1 MQSYCFMTIWG
12 NFCFL
17 KCQKRSEKQNRLD
30 MMRYMS
36 AFFCNFAF
44 DIVVYI
50 RKNMEKAKRILFLTQ
65 EIEPYV
71 TGTAQSSISRNL
83 IPAVQETGRE
93 VRTFTPKWGN
103 INERRNQLHEV
114 IRLSGMNLIIDDTD
128 HQLII
133 KVASINAARI
143 QVYFIDNDDFMK
155 NRLLLS
161 DDKGKLYKD
170 NVERAMFF
178 ARGSL
183 ETVKKL
189 RWIPDIVHCQ
199 GFMTSLAPFLI
210 KLAYY
215 DEPSFRE
222 SKMVYT
228 PTTDLPADVPLPKNF
243 NGILSYRE
251 ASKDALV
258 TLGELT
264 TLEDLNRVGMFMSD
278 GVILNEP
285 NETYER
291 MAREMGKP
299 VAVLDKKDI
308 AAEPTRMY
316 DMLWDEVVK
325 RRPKKD
331 DDDDGF
337 LF

>member
-1 MQSYCFMTIWG
+1 MGFEQLKFGIFLYLCTRLYVYC
-12 NFCFL
+12 
-17 KCQKRSEKQNRLD
+17 K
-30 MMRYMS
+30 
-36 AFFCNFAF
+36 
-44 DIVVYI
+44 
-50 RKNMEKAKRILFLTQ
+50 MEKAKKILFLTQ

-71 TGTAQSSISRNL
+71 NETPLSTISRNL

-93 VRTFTPKWGN
+93 VRTFTPKWGQ

-133 KVASINAARI
+133 KVASINSARI

-155 NRLLLS
+155 NRLMLN

-170 NVERAMFF
+170 NVERVMFF

-189 RWIPDIVHCQ
+189 RWTPSVVHCQ
-199 GFMTSLAPFLI
+199 GVMSSLAPFLL

-215 DEPSFRE
+215 DEPSYRE
-222 SKMVYT
+222 SKIVYT
-228 PTTDLPADVPLPKNF
+228 PTTDLPDAPLPKNF
-243 NGILSYRE
+243 DGILAYRE
-251 ASKDALV
+251 ASRDALV
-258 TLGELT
+258 TLGELS
-264 TLEDLNRVGMFMSD
+264 TLDDLNRIGMFMSD

-285 NETYER
+285 NERYER
-291 MAREMGKP
+291 MAKEMGKP
-299 VAVLDKKDI
+299 VAVLDMDNI
-308 AAEPTRMY
+308 TLAATEMY
-316 DMLWDEVVK
+316 DRLWDEVV
-325 RRPKKD
+325 RNRPKD
-331 DDDDGF
+331 DDDDEGY

>member
-1 MQSYCFMTIWG
+1 
-12 NFCFL
+12 
-17 KCQKRSEKQNRLD
+17 
-30 MMRYMS
+30 
-36 AFFCNFAF
+36 
-44 DIVVYI
+44 
-50 RKNMEKAKRILFLTQ
+50 MEKAKKILFLTQ

-71 TGTAQSSISRNL
+71 SATAQSSISRAL

-93 VRTFTPKWGN
+93 VRTFTPKWGH

-133 KVASINAARI
+133 KVASINAARM

-155 NRLLLS
+155 NCQMLF

-189 RWIPDIVHCQ
+189 RWVPEIVHCQ
-199 GFMTSLAPFLI
+199 GVMSSLAPYLL

-222 SKMVYT
+222 SKIIYT
-228 PTTDLPADVPLPKNF
+228 PTMDLPEASLPKNLD
-243 NGILSYRE
+243 GILSYRE
-251 ASKDALV
+251 ANKSALC

-264 TLEDLNRVGMFMSD
+264 RLEDLNRIGMFMSD
-278 GVILNEP
+278 GVVLNEH

-299 VAVLDKKDI
+299 TVIIDPEDMVSAPVGL
-308 AAEPTRMY
+308 Y
-316 DMLWDEVVK
+316 DRLWDEVV
-325 RRPKKD
+325 RNRPKD
-331 DDDDGF
+331 ENDDDGF

>member
-1 MQSYCFMTIWG
+1 MQRCGVFRCF
-12 NFCFL
+12 FVPL
-17 KCQKRSEKQNRLD
+17 HA
-30 MMRYMS
+30 RYY
-36 AFFCNFAF
+36 
-44 DIVVYI
+44 VY
-50 RKNMEKAKRILFLTQ
+50 NYMEKAKKILFLTQ

-71 TGTAQSSISRNL
+71 NATTQSSISRAL

-93 VRTFTPKWGN
+93 VRTFTPKWGH

-133 KVASINAARI
+133 KVASINAARM
-143 QVYFIDNDDFMK
+143 QVYFIDNDDFMR
-155 NRLLLS
+155 NRQMLF

-189 RWIPDIVHCQ
+189 RWVPEIVHCQ
-199 GFMTSLAPFLI
+199 GFMSSLAPYLL

-215 DEPSFRE
+215 EEPSFRE
-222 SKMVYT
+222 SKIIYT
-228 PTTDLPADVPLPKNF
+228 PTTDLPEAPLPKNF
-243 NGILSYRE
+243 NGILAYRE
-251 ASKDALV
+251 ANRTALS
-258 TLGELT
+258 TLGELSQ
-264 TLEDLNRVGMFMSD
+264 LEDLNRIGMFMSD

-285 NETYER
+285 NERYER

-299 VAVLDKKDI
+299 IVVLSPEDMVS
-308 AAEPTRMY
+308 TSVGLY
-316 DMLWDEVVK
+316 DQLWDEVV
-325 RRPKKD
+325 RNRPKED

>member
-1 MQSYCFMTIWG
+1 
-12 NFCFL
+12 
-17 KCQKRSEKQNRLD
+17 
-30 MMRYMS
+30 
-36 AFFCNFAF
+36 
-44 DIVVYI
+44 
-50 RKNMEKAKRILFLTQ
+50 MEKAKKILFLTQ
-65 EIEPYV
+65 EIDPYV
-71 TGTAQSSISRNL
+71 GTTPLGTISRNL

-93 VRTFTPKWGN
+93 VRTFTPKWGH

-133 KVASINAARI
+133 KVASIAAARI

-155 NRLLLS
+155 NRQMLF
-161 DDKGKLYKD
+161 DAQGRLYKD

-189 RWIPDIVHCQ
+189 RWTPEIVHCQ
-199 GFMTSLAPFLI
+199 GFMSSLAPYLL

-222 SKMVYT
+222 SKIVYT
-228 PTTDLPADVPLPKNF
+228 PTTDIPESSLPKNLD
-243 NGILSYRE
+243 GILAYRE
-251 ASKDALV
+251 ANKSALS
-258 TLGELT
+258 TLGDLT
-264 TLEDLNRVGMFMSD
+264 SLEDMNRIAMFMSD
-278 GVILNEP
+278 GVVLTEP
-285 NETYER
+285 NERYER

-299 VAVLDKKDI
+299 VVTLDPENI
-308 AAEPTRMY
+308 VAAPVDLY
-316 DMLWDEVVK
+316 DRLWDEVV
-325 RRPKKD
+325 RNRPKED
-331 DDDDGF
+331 DDDEGF

>member
-1 MQSYCFMTIWG
+1 
-12 NFCFL
+12 
-17 KCQKRSEKQNRLD
+17 
-30 MMRYMS
+30 
-36 AFFCNFAF
+36 
-44 DIVVYI
+44 
-50 RKNMEKAKRILFLTQ
+50 MEKAKKILFLTQ

-71 TGTAQSSISRNL
+71 CETPLSSISRSL
-83 IPAVQETGRE
+83 IPAVQESGRE
-93 VRTFTPKWGN
+93 VRTFTPKWGQ

-155 NRLLLS
+155 NRLMLA

-170 NVERAMFF
+170 NVERIMFF

-189 RWIPDIVHCQ
+189 RWVPEIVHCQ
-199 GFMTSLAPFLI
+199 GIMSSLAPYLL

-222 SKMVYT
+222 SKIIFT
-228 PTTDLPADVPLPKNF
+228 PSTDIPESPLPKNF
-243 NGILSYRE
+243 DGILSFRE
-251 ASKDALV
+251 ANKTALS
-258 TLGELT
+258 TLGSLT
-264 TLEDLNRVGMFMSD
+264 NLEDLNRIGMFMSD
-278 GVILNEP
+278 GVVLNEP
-285 NETYER
+285 NEYYQR

-299 VAVLDKKDI
+299 VAILDPENLV
-308 AAEPTRMY
+308 AAPLELY
-316 DMLWDEVVK
+316 DTLWDEVV
-325 RRPKKD
+325 RNRPKEED
-331 DDDDGF
+331 DDEGF

>member
-1 MQSYCFMTIWG
+1 
-12 NFCFL
+12 
-17 KCQKRSEKQNRLD
+17 
-30 MMRYMS
+30 
-36 AFFCNFAF
+36 
-44 DIVVYI
+44 
-50 RKNMEKAKRILFLTQ
+50 MEKAKKILFLTQ

-71 TGTAQSSISRNL
+71 SSTIQSSISRAL

-93 VRTFTPKWGN
+93 VRTFTPKWGH

-133 KVASINAARI
+133 KVASINAARM
-143 QVYFIDNDDFMK
+143 QVYFIDNDDFMR
-155 NRLLLS
+155 NRQMLF

-189 RWIPDIVHCQ
+189 RWVPEIVHCQ
-199 GFMTSLAPFLI
+199 GFMSSLAPYLL

-215 DEPSFRE
+215 EEPSFRE
-222 SKMVYT
+222 SKIIYT
-228 PTTDLPADVPLPKNF
+228 PTTDLPEAPLPKNF
-243 NGILSYRE
+243 NGILAYRE
-251 ASKDALV
+251 ANRTALS
-258 TLGELT
+258 TLGELSQ
-264 TLEDLNRVGMFMSD
+264 LDDLNRIGMFMSD

-285 NETYER
+285 NERYER

-299 VAVLDKKDI
+299 IVVLSPEDMVS
-308 AAEPTRMY
+308 TSVGLY
-316 DMLWDEVVK
+316 DQLWDEVI
-325 RRPKKD
+325 RNRPKED

>member
-1 MQSYCFMTIWG
+1 
-12 NFCFL
+12 
-17 KCQKRSEKQNRLD
+17 
-30 MMRYMS
+30 
-36 AFFCNFAF
+36 
-44 DIVVYI
+44 
-50 RKNMEKAKRILFLTQ
+50 MEKAKKILFLTQ

-71 TGTAQSSISRNL
+71 GTTPLGTISRNL

-93 VRTFTPKWGN
+93 VRTFTPKWGH

-133 KVASINAARI
+133 KVASIAAARI

-155 NRLLLS
+155 NRQMLF
-161 DDKGKLYKD
+161 DAQGRLYKD

-189 RWIPDIVHCQ
+189 RWTPEIVHCQ
-199 GFMTSLAPFLI
+199 GFMSSLAPYLL

-222 SKMVYT
+222 SKIVYT
-228 PTTDLPADVPLPKNF
+228 PTADLPEAPLPKNLD
-243 NGILSYRE
+243 GILAYRE
-251 ASKDALV
+251 ASKSALS
-258 TLGELT
+258 TLGDLT
-264 TLEDLNRVGMFMSD
+264 SLEDMNRIAMFMSD
-278 GVILNEP
+278 GVVLTEP
-285 NETYER
+285 NERYER

-299 VAVLDKKDI
+299 VVTLDPENI
-308 AAEPTRMY
+308 VAASVDLY
-316 DMLWDEVVK
+316 DRLWDEVV
-325 RRPKKD
+325 RNRPKED
-331 DDDDGF
+331 DDDEGF

>member
-1 MQSYCFMTIWG
+1 
-12 NFCFL
+12 
-17 KCQKRSEKQNRLD
+17 
-30 MMRYMS
+30 
-36 AFFCNFAF
+36 
-44 DIVVYI
+44 
-50 RKNMEKAKRILFLTQ
+50 MEKAKKILFLTQ

-71 TGTAQSSISRNL
+71 SETPLGSISRSF
-83 IPAVQETGRE
+83 IPAVQESGRE
-93 VRTFTPKWGN
+93 VRTFTPKWGQ

-155 NRLLLS
+155 NRLMLA

-170 NVERAMFF
+170 NVERIMFF

-189 RWIPDIVHCQ
+189 RWVPEIVHCQ
-199 GFMTSLAPFLI
+199 GIMSSLAPYLL

-222 SKMVYT
+222 SKIVFT
-228 PTTDLPADVPLPKNF
+228 PSTEVPESPLPKNLD
-243 NGILSYRE
+243 GILSFRE
-251 ASKDALV
+251 ASRTSLS
-258 TLGELT
+258 TLGNLT
-264 TLEDLNRVGMFMSD
+264 KLEDLNRIGMFMSD

-285 NETYER
+285 NEYYQR
-291 MAREMGKP
+291 MAKEMGKP
-299 VAVLDKKDI
+299 VVILDPENLVSAPLDL
-308 AAEPTRMY
+308 Y
-316 DMLWDEVVK
+316 DTLWDEVV
-325 RRPKKD
+325 RNRPKEED
-331 DDDDGF
+331 DDEGF

>member
-1 MQSYCFMTIWG
+1 
-12 NFCFL
+12 
-17 KCQKRSEKQNRLD
+17 
-30 MMRYMS
+30 
-36 AFFCNFAF
+36 
-44 DIVVYI
+44 
-50 RKNMEKAKRILFLTQ
+50 MEKAKKILFLTQ

-71 TGTAQSSISRNL
+71 SATTQSSISRAL

-93 VRTFTPKWGN
+93 VRTFTPKWGH

-133 KVASINAARI
+133 KVASINAARM
-143 QVYFIDNDDFMK
+143 QVYFIDNDDFMR
-155 NRLLLS
+155 NRQMLF

-189 RWIPDIVHCQ
+189 RWVPEIVHCQ
-199 GFMTSLAPFLI
+199 GFMSSLAPYLL

-215 DEPSFRE
+215 EEPSFRE
-222 SKMVYT
+222 SKIIYT
-228 PTTDLPADVPLPKNF
+228 PTTDLPEAPLPKNF
-243 NGILSYRE
+243 NGILAYRE
-251 ASKDALV
+251 ANRTALS
-258 TLGELT
+258 TLGELSQ
-264 TLEDLNRVGMFMSD
+264 LEDLNRIGMFMSD
-278 GVILNEP
+278 GVVLTEP
-285 NETYER
+285 NEHYER

-299 VAVLDKKDI
+299 VAVLNSENL
-308 AAEPTRMY
+308 AENPTALY
-316 DMLWDEVVK
+316 DRLWDEVV
-325 RRPKKD
+325 RNRPKEDND
-331 DDDDGF
+331 DEGF

>member
-1 MQSYCFMTIWG
+1 
-12 NFCFL
+12 
-17 KCQKRSEKQNRLD
+17 
-30 MMRYMS
+30 
-36 AFFCNFAF
+36 
-44 DIVVYI
+44 
-50 RKNMEKAKRILFLTQ
+50 MEKAKKILFLTQ
-65 EIEPYV
+65 EIDPYV
-71 TGTAQSSISRNL
+71 GTTPLGTISRNL

-93 VRTFTPKWGN
+93 VRTFTPKWGH

-133 KVASINAARI
+133 KVASIAAARI

-155 NRLLLS
+155 NRQMLF
-161 DDKGKLYKD
+161 DAQGRLYKD

-189 RWIPDIVHCQ
+189 RWTPEIVHCQ
-199 GFMTSLAPFLI
+199 GFMSSLAPYLL

-222 SKMVYT
+222 SKIVYT
-228 PTTDLPADVPLPKNF
+228 PTADLPEAPLPKNLD
-243 NGILSYRE
+243 GILAYRE
-251 ASKDALV
+251 ANKSALS
-258 TLGELT
+258 TLGDLT
-264 TLEDLNRVGMFMSD
+264 SLEDMNRIAMFMSD
-278 GVILNEP
+278 GVVLTEP
-285 NETYER
+285 NERYER

-299 VAVLDKKDI
+299 VVTLDPENI
-308 AAEPTRMY
+308 VAAPVDLY
-316 DMLWDEVVK
+316 DRLWDEVV
-325 RRPKKD
+325 RNRPKED
-331 DDDDGF
+331 DDDEGF

>member
-1 MQSYCFMTIWG
+1 LS
-12 NFCFL
+12 L
-17 KCQKRSEKQNRLD
+17 
-30 MMRYMS
+30 
-36 AFFCNFAF
+36 
-44 DIVVYI
+44 V
-50 RKNMEKAKRILFLTQ
+50 
-65 EIEPYV
+65 
-71 TGTAQSSISRNL
+71 SRNL

-93 VRTFTPKWGN
+93 VRTFTPKWGH

-133 KVASINAARI
+133 KVASIASARI

-155 NRLLLS
+155 NRQMLL
-161 DDKGKLYKD
+161 DANGRMYKD

-189 RWIPDIVHCQ
+189 RWVPEVIHCM
-199 GFMTSLAPFLI
+199 GFMSSLAPYLL

-222 SKMVYT
+222 SKIIFT
-228 PTTDLPADVPLPKNF
+228 PTTDIPESPLPKNF
-243 NGILSYRE
+243 DGILSYRE
-251 ASKDALV
+251 ANRSALS
-258 TLGELT
+258 TLGELKG
-264 TLEDLNRVGMFMSD
+264 LQDLNRIGMFMSD
-278 GVILNEP
+278 GVVLTEP
-285 NETYER
+285 NEHYER

-299 VAVLDKKDI
+299 VAVLNSENL
-308 AAEPTRMY
+308 AENPTALY
-316 DMLWDEVVK
+316 DRLWDEVV
-325 RRPKKD
+325 RNRPKEDND
-331 DDDDGF
+331 DEGF

>member
-1 MQSYCFMTIWG
+1 
-12 NFCFL
+12 
-17 KCQKRSEKQNRLD
+17 
-30 MMRYMS
+30 
-36 AFFCNFAF
+36 
-44 DIVVYI
+44 
-50 RKNMEKAKRILFLTQ
+50 MEKAKKILFLTQ

-71 TGTAQSSISRNL
+71 GTTPLGAISRNL

-93 VRTFTPKWGN
+93 VRTFTPKWGH

-133 KVASINAARI
+133 KVASIAAARI

-155 NRLLLS
+155 NRQMLF
-161 DDKGKLYKD
+161 DAQGRLYKD

-189 RWIPDIVHCQ
+189 RWTPEIVHCQ
-199 GFMTSLAPFLI
+199 GFMSSLAPYLL

-222 SKMVYT
+222 SKIVYT
-228 PTTDLPADVPLPKNF
+228 PTADLPEAPLPKNLD
-243 NGILSYRE
+243 GILAYRE
-251 ASKDALV
+251 ASKSALS
-258 TLGELT
+258 TLGDLT
-264 TLEDLNRVGMFMSD
+264 SLEDMNRIAMFMSD
-278 GVILNEP
+278 GVVLTEP
-285 NETYER
+285 NERYER

-299 VAVLDKKDI
+299 VVTLDPENI
-308 AAEPTRMY
+308 VAASVDLY
-316 DMLWDEVVK
+316 DRLWDEVV
-325 RRPKKD
+325 RNRPKED
-331 DDDDGF
+331 DDDEGF

>member
-1 MQSYCFMTIWG
+1 
-12 NFCFL
+12 
-17 KCQKRSEKQNRLD
+17 
-30 MMRYMS
+30 
-36 AFFCNFAF
+36 
-44 DIVVYI
+44 
-50 RKNMEKAKRILFLTQ
+50 MEKAKKILFLTQ

-71 TGTAQSSISRNL
+71 CETPLSSISRSL
-83 IPAVQETGRE
+83 IPAVQESGRE
-93 VRTFTPKWGN
+93 VRTFTPKWGQ

-155 NRLLLS
+155 NRLMLA

-170 NVERAMFF
+170 NVERVMFF

-189 RWIPDIVHCQ
+189 RWVPEIVHCQ
-199 GFMTSLAPFLI
+199 GIMSSLAPYLL

-222 SKMVYT
+222 SKIIFT
-228 PTTDLPADVPLPKNF
+228 PSTDIPESPLPKNF
-243 NGILSYRE
+243 DGILSFRE
-251 ASKDALV
+251 ANKTALS
-258 TLGELT
+258 TLGSLAK
-264 TLEDLNRVGMFMSD
+264 LEDLNRIGMFMSD
-278 GVILNEP
+278 GVVLNEP
-285 NETYER
+285 NEYYQR

-299 VAVLDKKDI
+299 VAILDPENLV
-308 AAEPTRMY
+308 AAPLELY
-316 DMLWDEVVK
+316 DTLWDEVV
-325 RRPKKD
+325 RNRPKEED
-331 DDDDGF
+331 DDEGF

>member
-1 MQSYCFMTIWG
+1 
-12 NFCFL
+12 
-17 KCQKRSEKQNRLD
+17 
-30 MMRYMS
+30 
-36 AFFCNFAF
+36 
-44 DIVVYI
+44 
-50 RKNMEKAKRILFLTQ
+50 MEKAKKILFLTQ

-71 TGTAQSSISRNL
+71 SSTIQSSISRAL

-93 VRTFTPKWGN
+93 VRTFTPKWGH

-133 KVASINAARI
+133 KVASINAARM
-143 QVYFIDNDDFMK
+143 QVYFIDNDDFMR
-155 NRLLLS
+155 NRQMLF

-189 RWIPDIVHCQ
+189 RWVPEIVHCQ
-199 GFMTSLAPFLI
+199 GFMSSLAPYLL

-215 DEPSFRE
+215 EEPSFRE
-222 SKMVYT
+222 SKIIYT
-228 PTTDLPADVPLPKNF
+228 PTTDLPEAPLPKNF
-243 NGILSYRE
+243 NGILAYRE
-251 ASKDALV
+251 ANRTALS
-258 TLGELT
+258 TLGELSQ
-264 TLEDLNRVGMFMSD
+264 LDDLNRIGMFMSD

-285 NETYER
+285 NERYER

-299 VAVLDKKDI
+299 IVVLSPEDMVS
-308 AAEPTRMY
+308 TSVGLY
-316 DMLWDEVVK
+316 DQLWDEVV
-325 RRPKKD
+325 RNRPKED
-331 DDDDGF
+331 DNDDGF

>member
-1 MQSYCFMTIWG
+1 
-12 NFCFL
+12 
-17 KCQKRSEKQNRLD
+17 
-30 MMRYMS
+30 
-36 AFFCNFAF
+36 
-44 DIVVYI
+44 
-50 RKNMEKAKRILFLTQ
+50 MEKAKKILYLTQ

-71 TGTAQSSISRNL
+71 SATSLGTISRNL

-93 VRTFTPKWGN
+93 VRTFTPKWGH

-133 KVASINAARI
+133 KVASIAAARI

-155 NRLLLS
+155 GRLMLE
-161 DDKGKLYKD
+161 DEKGRLYKD

-178 ARGSL
+178 VRGSL

-189 RWIPDIVHCQ
+189 RWTPEVIHCQ
-199 GFMTSLAPFLI
+199 GMMSSLAPYLL

-215 DEPSFRE
+215 DEPSYRE
-222 SKMVYT
+222 SRIVYT
-228 PTTDLPADVPLPKNF
+228 PTTDLPESPLPKNLS
-243 NGILSYRE
+243 GILSYRE
-251 ASKDALV
+251 ADKAALS

-264 TLEDLNRVGMFMSD
+264 QLEDMNRIGMFMSD

-285 NETYER
+285 NERYER

-299 VAVLDKKDI
+299 VVVLDPDNI
-308 AAEPTRMY
+308 ASAPTELY
-316 DMLWDEVVK
+316 DRLWDEVV
-325 RRPKKD
+325 RNRPKD
-331 DDDDGF
+331 DNDDDGF

>member
-1 MQSYCFMTIWG
+1 
-12 NFCFL
+12 
-17 KCQKRSEKQNRLD
+17 
-30 MMRYMS
+30 
-36 AFFCNFAF
+36 
-44 DIVVYI
+44 
-50 RKNMEKAKRILFLTQ
+50 MEKAKKVLYLTQ

-71 TGTAQSSISRNL
+71 SETELSSVSRNL

-93 VRTFTPKWGN
+93 VRTFTAKWGQ
-103 INERRNQLHEV
+103 INERKNQLHEV

-133 KVASINAARI
+133 KVASINSARI

-155 NRLLLS
+155 NRLMLV

-189 RWIPDIVHCQ
+189 RWTPEIVHCK
-199 GFMTSLAPFLI
+199 GFMSSLAPLLL

-215 DEPSFRE
+215 EEPSFRE
-222 SKMVYT
+222 SKIIYT
-228 PTTDLPADVPLPKNF
+228 PSTDIPEGSLPKNF
-243 NGILSYRE
+243 SGILSYRE
-251 ASKDALV
+251 ASISALS
-258 TLGELT
+258 TLGTLSS
-264 TLEDLNRVGMFMSD
+264 LEDLNRIAMFMSD
-278 GVILNEP
+278 GVVLNEP
-285 NETYER
+285 NEHYER
-291 MAREMGKP
+291 MAKEMGKP
-299 VAVLDKKDI
+299 LVILDPENI
-308 AAEPTRMY
+308 ASAPTELY
-316 DMLWDEVVK
+316 DRLWDEVVK
-325 RRPKKD
+325 NRPKEA

>member
-1 MQSYCFMTIWG
+1 
-12 NFCFL
+12 
-17 KCQKRSEKQNRLD
+17 
-30 MMRYMS
+30 
-36 AFFCNFAF
+36 
-44 DIVVYI
+44 
-50 RKNMEKAKRILFLTQ
+50 MEKAKKILFLTQ

-71 TGTAQSSISRNL
+71 SETPLGLISRSF
-83 IPAVQETGRE
+83 IPAVQESGRE
-93 VRTFTPKWGN
+93 VRTFTPKWGQ

-155 NRLLLS
+155 NRLMLA

-170 NVERAMFF
+170 NVERIMFF

-189 RWIPDIVHCQ
+189 RWVPEIVHCQ
-199 GFMTSLAPFLI
+199 GIMSSLAPYLL

-222 SKMVYT
+222 SKIVFT
-228 PTTDLPADVPLPKNF
+228 PSTEVPESPLPKNLD
-243 NGILSYRE
+243 GILSFRE
-251 ASKDALV
+251 ASRTSLS
-258 TLGELT
+258 TLGNLT
-264 TLEDLNRVGMFMSD
+264 KLEDLNRIGMFMSD

-285 NETYER
+285 NEYYQR
-291 MAREMGKP
+291 MAKEMGKP
-299 VAVLDKKDI
+299 VVILDPENLVSAPLDL
-308 AAEPTRMY
+308 Y
-316 DMLWDEVVK
+316 DTLWDEVV
-325 RRPKKD
+325 RNRPKEED
-331 DDDDGF
+331 DDEGF

>member
-1 MQSYCFMTIWG
+1 MGFEQLKFSIFLYLCTRLYVYC
-12 NFCFL
+12 
-17 KCQKRSEKQNRLD
+17 K
-30 MMRYMS
+30 
-36 AFFCNFAF
+36 
-44 DIVVYI
+44 
-50 RKNMEKAKRILFLTQ
+50 MEKAKKILFLTQ

-71 TGTAQSSISRNL
+71 NETPLSTISRNL

-93 VRTFTPKWGN
+93 VRTFTPKWGQ

-133 KVASINAARI
+133 KVASINSARI

-155 NRLLLS
+155 NRLMLN

-170 NVERAMFF
+170 NVERVMFF

-189 RWIPDIVHCQ
+189 RWTPSAVHCQ
-199 GFMTSLAPFLI
+199 GVMSSLAPFLL

-215 DEPSFRE
+215 DEPSYRE
-222 SKMVYT
+222 SKIVYT
-228 PTTDLPADVPLPKNF
+228 PTTDLPDAPLPKNF
-243 NGILSYRE
+243 DGILAYRE
-251 ASKDALV
+251 ASRDALV
-258 TLGELT
+258 TLGELS
-264 TLEDLNRVGMFMSD
+264 TLDDLNRIGMFMSD

-285 NETYER
+285 NERYER
-291 MAREMGKP
+291 MAKEMGKP
-299 VAVLDKKDI
+299 VAVLDMDNI
-308 AAEPTRMY
+308 TLAATEMY
-316 DMLWDEVVK
+316 DRLWDEVV
-325 RRPKKD
+325 RNRPKD
-331 DDDDGF
+331 DDDDEGY

>member
-1 MQSYCFMTIWG
+1 
-12 NFCFL
+12 
-17 KCQKRSEKQNRLD
+17 
-30 MMRYMS
+30 
-36 AFFCNFAF
+36 
-44 DIVVYI
+44 
-50 RKNMEKAKRILFLTQ
+50 MEKAKKILYLTQ

-71 TGTAQSSISRNL
+71 SETSLSQVSRNL

-93 VRTFTPKWGN
+93 VRTFTPKWGH

-133 KVASINAARI
+133 KVASIASARI

-155 NRLLLS
+155 NRQMLL
-161 DDKGKLYKD
+161 DANGRMYKD

-189 RWIPDIVHCQ
+189 RWVPEVIHCM
-199 GFMTSLAPFLI
+199 GFMSSLAPYLL

-222 SKMVYT
+222 SKIIFT
-228 PTTDLPADVPLPKNF
+228 PTTDIPESPLPKNF
-243 NGILSYRE
+243 DGILSYRE
-251 ASKDALV
+251 ANRSALS
-258 TLGELT
+258 TLGELKG
-264 TLEDLNRVGMFMSD
+264 LQDLNRIGMFMSD
-278 GVILNEP
+278 GVVLTEP
-285 NETYER
+285 NEHYES

-299 VAVLDKKDI
+299 VAVLNSENL
-308 AAEPTRMY
+308 AENPTALY
-316 DMLWDEVVK
+316 DRLWDEVV
-325 RRPKKD
+325 RNRPKEDND
-331 DDDDGF
+331 DEGF

>member
-1 MQSYCFMTIWG
+1 
-12 NFCFL
+12 
-17 KCQKRSEKQNRLD
+17 
-30 MMRYMS
+30 
-36 AFFCNFAF
+36 
-44 DIVVYI
+44 
-50 RKNMEKAKRILFLTQ
+50 MEKAKKILFLTQ

-71 TGTAQSSISRNL
+71 CETPLSSISRSL
-83 IPAVQETGRE
+83 IPAVQESGRE
-93 VRTFTPKWGN
+93 VRTFTPKWGQ

-133 KVASINAARI
+133 KVASINSARM

-155 NRLLLS
+155 NRLMLT

-170 NVERAMFF
+170 NVERVMFF

-189 RWIPDIVHCQ
+189 RWVPEIVHCQ
-199 GFMTSLAPFLI
+199 GIMSSLAPYLL

-222 SKMVYT
+222 SKIIFT
-228 PTTDLPADVPLPKNF
+228 PSTDIPESPLPKNF
-243 NGILSYRE
+243 DGILSFRE
-251 ASKDALV
+251 ANRTALS
-258 TLGELT
+258 TLGSLT
-264 TLEDLNRVGMFMSD
+264 NLEDLNRIGMFMSD
-278 GVILNEP
+278 GVVLNEP
-285 NETYER
+285 NEYYQR

-299 VAVLDKKDI
+299 VAILDPENLV
-308 AAEPTRMY
+308 AAPLELY
-316 DMLWDEVVK
+316 DTLWDEVV
-325 RRPKKD
+325 RNRPKEED
-331 DDDDGF
+331 DDEGF

>member
-1 MQSYCFMTIWG
+1 M
-12 NFCFL
+12 
-17 KCQKRSEKQNRLD
+17 
-30 MMRYMS
+30 
-36 AFFCNFAF
+36 
-44 DIVVYI
+44 YI
-50 RKNMEKAKRILFLTQ
+50 KEMEKAKKILFLTQ

-71 TGTAQSSISRNL
+71 GESALSSISRNL

-133 KVASINAARI
+133 KVASIAAARI

-155 NRLLLS
+155 NRLMFA

-189 RWIPDIVHCQ
+189 RWIPEVVHCK
-199 GFMTSLAPFLI
+199 GLMSALAPYLL

-222 SKMVYT
+222 IRIIYT
-228 PTTDLPADVPLPKNF
+228 PSTDVPDCALPKNF
-243 NGILSYRE
+243 DGILSYRE
-251 ASKDALV
+251 AERSALS
-258 TLGELT
+258 TLGDLSK
-264 TLEDLNRVGMFMSD
+264 LEDLNRVGMFMSD
-278 GVILNEP
+278 GVVLNEP
-285 NETYER
+285 NEHYER

-299 VAVLDKKDI
+299 VVVLDPENI
-308 AAEPTRMY
+308 VSSPVSLY
-316 DMLWDEVVK
+316 DRLWDEVV
-325 RRPKKD
+325 RNRPKDD

>member
-1 MQSYCFMTIWG
+1 
-12 NFCFL
+12 
-17 KCQKRSEKQNRLD
+17 
-30 MMRYMS
+30 
-36 AFFCNFAF
+36 
-44 DIVVYI
+44 
-50 RKNMEKAKRILFLTQ
+50 MEKAKKILFLTQ

-71 TGTAQSSISRNL
+71 CETPLSSISRSL
-83 IPAVQETGRE
+83 IPAVQESGRE
-93 VRTFTPKWGN
+93 VRTFTPKWGQ

-133 KVASINAARI
+133 KVASINSARM

-155 NRLLLS
+155 NRLMLT

-170 NVERAMFF
+170 NVERVMFF

-189 RWIPDIVHCQ
+189 RWVPEIVHCQ
-199 GFMTSLAPFLI
+199 GIMSSLAPYLL

-222 SKMVYT
+222 SKIIFT
-228 PTTDLPADVPLPKNF
+228 PSTDIPESPLPKNF
-243 NGILSYRE
+243 DGILSFRE
-251 ASKDALV
+251 ANRTALS
-258 TLGELT
+258 TLGSLT
-264 TLEDLNRVGMFMSD
+264 NLEDLNRIGMFMSD
-278 GVILNEP
+278 GVVLNEP
-285 NETYER
+285 NEYYQR

-299 VAVLDKKDI
+299 VAILDLENLV
-308 AAEPTRMY
+308 AAPLELY
-316 DMLWDEVVK
+316 DTLWDEVV
-325 RRPKKD
+325 RNRPKEED
-331 DDDDGF
+331 DDEGF

>member
-1 MQSYCFMTIWG
+1 
-12 NFCFL
+12 
-17 KCQKRSEKQNRLD
+17 
-30 MMRYMS
+30 
-36 AFFCNFAF
+36 
-44 DIVVYI
+44 
-50 RKNMEKAKRILFLTQ
+50 MEKAKKILFLTQ

-71 TGTAQSSISRNL
+71 SATTQSSISRAL

-93 VRTFTPKWGN
+93 VRTFTPKWGH

-133 KVASINAARI
+133 KVASINAARM
-143 QVYFIDNDDFMK
+143 QVYFIDNDDFMR
-155 NRLLLS
+155 NRQMLF

-189 RWIPDIVHCQ
+189 RWVPEIVHCQ
-199 GFMTSLAPFLI
+199 GFMSSLAPYLL

-215 DEPSFRE
+215 EEPSFRE
-222 SKMVYT
+222 SKIIYT
-228 PTTDLPADVPLPKNF
+228 PTTDLPEAPLPKNF
-243 NGILSYRE
+243 NGILAYRE
-251 ASKDALV
+251 ANRTALS
-258 TLGELT
+258 TLGELSQ
-264 TLEDLNRVGMFMSD
+264 LEDLNRIGMFMSD

-285 NETYER
+285 NERYER

-299 VAVLDKKDI
+299 IVVLSPEDMVS
-308 AAEPTRMY
+308 TSVGLY
-316 DMLWDEVVK
+316 DQLWDEVI
-325 RRPKKD
+325 RNRPKED
-331 DDDDGF
+331 DEDDGF

>member
-1 MQSYCFMTIWG
+1 
-12 NFCFL
+12 
-17 KCQKRSEKQNRLD
+17 
-30 MMRYMS
+30 
-36 AFFCNFAF
+36 
-44 DIVVYI
+44 
-50 RKNMEKAKRILFLTQ
+50 MEKAKKILFLTQ

-71 TGTAQSSISRNL
+71 CETPLSSISRSL
-83 IPAVQETGRE
+83 IPAVQESGRE
-93 VRTFTPKWGN
+93 VRTFTPKWGQ

-155 NRLLLS
+155 NRLMLA

-170 NVERAMFF
+170 NVGRVMFF

-189 RWIPDIVHCQ
+189 RWVPEIVHCQ
-199 GFMTSLAPFLI
+199 GIMSSLAPYLL

-222 SKMVYT
+222 SKIIFT
-228 PTTDLPADVPLPKNF
+228 PSTDIPESPLPKNF
-243 NGILSYRE
+243 DGILSFRE
-251 ASKDALV
+251 ANRTALS
-258 TLGELT
+258 TLGSLT
-264 TLEDLNRVGMFMSD
+264 KLEDLNRIGMFMSD
-278 GVILNEP
+278 GVVLNEP
-285 NETYER
+285 NEYYQR
-291 MAREMGKP
+291 MAKEMGKP
-299 VAVLDKKDI
+299 VVIL
-308 AAEPTRMY
+308 EPENLVSAPLELY
-316 DMLWDEVVK
+316 DTLWDEVV
-325 RRPKKD
+325 RNRPKDED
-331 DDDDGF
+331 DDEGF

>member
-1 MQSYCFMTIWG
+1 
-12 NFCFL
+12 
-17 KCQKRSEKQNRLD
+17 
-30 MMRYMS
+30 
-36 AFFCNFAF
+36 
-44 DIVVYI
+44 
-50 RKNMEKAKRILFLTQ
+50 MEKAKKILFLTQ

-71 TGTAQSSISRNL
+71 SETSLSSISRNL

-93 VRTFTPKWGN
+93 IRTFTPKWGH

-133 KVASINAARI
+133 KVASIVAARI

-155 NRLLLS
+155 NRLLLT
-161 DDKGKLYKD
+161 DDKGRLYKD

-189 RWIPDIVHCQ
+189 RWAPQVVHCQ
-199 GFMTSLAPFLI
+199 GFMSSLAPYLL

-215 DEPSFRE
+215 EEPSFRE
-222 SKMVYT
+222 SKIVYT
-228 PTTDLPADVPLPKNF
+228 PTTDMPEAPLPRNF
-243 NGILSYRE
+243 EGILTYRE
-251 ASKDALV
+251 ANKSALS
-258 TLGELT
+258 TLGELSK
-264 TLEDLNRVGMFMSD
+264 LEDLDRIGMFMSD
-278 GVILNEP
+278 GVVLNEP
-285 NETYER
+285 NEKYER

-299 VAVLDKKDI
+299 VVVLNPENI
-308 AAEPTRMY
+308 VSEPTKLY
-316 DMLWDEVVK
+316 DLLWDEVV
-325 RRPKKD
+325 RNRPKQD
-331 DDDDGF
+331 DDDDGY

>member
-1 MQSYCFMTIWG
+1 
-12 NFCFL
+12 
-17 KCQKRSEKQNRLD
+17 
-30 MMRYMS
+30 
-36 AFFCNFAF
+36 
-44 DIVVYI
+44 
-50 RKNMEKAKRILFLTQ
+50 MEKAKKILFLTQ

-71 TGTAQSSISRNL
+71 SATTQSSISRAL

-93 VRTFTPKWGN
+93 VRTFTPKWGH

-133 KVASINAARI
+133 KVASINAARM
-143 QVYFIDNDDFMK
+143 QVYFIDNDDFMR
-155 NRLLLS
+155 NRQMLF

-189 RWIPDIVHCQ
+189 RWVPEIVHCQ
-199 GFMTSLAPFLI
+199 GFMSSLAPYLL

-215 DEPSFRE
+215 EEPSFHE
-222 SKMVYT
+222 SKIIYT
-228 PTTDLPADVPLPKNF
+228 PTTDLPEAPLPKNF
-243 NGILSYRE
+243 NGILAYRE
-251 ASKDALV
+251 ANRTALS
-258 TLGELT
+258 TLGELSQ
-264 TLEDLNRVGMFMSD
+264 LEDLNRIGMFMSD

-285 NETYER
+285 NERYER

-299 VAVLDKKDI
+299 IVVLSPEDMVS
-308 AAEPTRMY
+308 TSVGLY
-316 DMLWDEVVK
+316 DQLWDEVI
-325 RRPKKD
+325 RNRPKED

>member
-1 MQSYCFMTIWG
+1 M
-12 NFCFL
+12 
-17 KCQKRSEKQNRLD
+17 
-30 MMRYMS
+30 
-36 AFFCNFAF
+36 
-44 DIVVYI
+44 YI
-50 RKNMEKAKRILFLTQ
+50 KDMEKAKKILFLTQ

-71 TGTAQSSISRNL
+71 CETALSSISRNL

-93 VRTFTPKWGN
+93 VRTFTPKWGH

-133 KVASINAARI
+133 KVASIASARI

-155 NRLLLS
+155 NRQMLL
-161 DDKGKLYKD
+161 DANGRMYKD

-189 RWIPDIVHCQ
+189 RWVPEVIHCM
-199 GFMTSLAPFLI
+199 GFMSSLAPYLL

-222 SKMVYT
+222 SKIIFT
-228 PTTDLPADVPLPKNF
+228 PTTDIQESPLPKNF
-243 NGILSYRE
+243 DGILSYRE
-251 ASKDALV
+251 ANRSALS
-258 TLGELT
+258 TLGELKG
-264 TLEDLNRVGMFMSD
+264 LQDLNRIGMFMSD
-278 GVILNEP
+278 GVVLTEP
-285 NETYER
+285 NEHYER

-299 VAVLDKKDI
+299 VAVLNSENL
-308 AAEPTRMY
+308 AENPTALY
-316 DMLWDEVVK
+316 DRLWDEVV
-325 RRPKKD
+325 RNRPKEDND
-331 DDDDGF
+331 DEGF

>member
-1 MQSYCFMTIWG
+1 
-12 NFCFL
+12 
-17 KCQKRSEKQNRLD
+17 
-30 MMRYMS
+30 
-36 AFFCNFAF
+36 
-44 DIVVYI
+44 
-50 RKNMEKAKRILFLTQ
+50 MEKAKKILFLTQ

-71 TGTAQSSISRNL
+71 CETPLSSISRSL
-83 IPAVQETGRE
+83 IPAVQESGRE
-93 VRTFTPKWGN
+93 VRTFTPKWGQ

-155 NRLLLS
+155 NRLMLA

-170 NVERAMFF
+170 NVERVMFF

-189 RWIPDIVHCQ
+189 RWVPEIVHCQ
-199 GFMTSLAPFLI
+199 GIMSSLAPYLL

-222 SKMVYT
+222 SKIIFT
-228 PTTDLPADVPLPKNF
+228 PSTDIPASPLPKNF
-243 NGILSYRE
+243 DGILSFRE
-251 ASKDALV
+251 ANRNALS
-258 TLGELT
+258 TLGSLT
-264 TLEDLNRVGMFMSD
+264 NLEDLNRIGMFMSD
-278 GVILNEP
+278 GVVLNEP
-285 NETYER
+285 NEYYQR

-299 VAVLDKKDI
+299 VAILDPENLV
-308 AAEPTRMY
+308 AAPLELY
-316 DMLWDEVVK
+316 DTLWDEVVSN
-325 RRPKKD
+325 RPKEED
-331 DDDDGF
+331 DDEGF

>member
-1 MQSYCFMTIWG
+1 
-12 NFCFL
+12 
-17 KCQKRSEKQNRLD
+17 
-30 MMRYMS
+30 
-36 AFFCNFAF
+36 
-44 DIVVYI
+44 
-50 RKNMEKAKRILFLTQ
+50 MEKAKKVLFLTQ

-71 TGTAQSSISRNL
+71 NETPLSTISRNL

-93 VRTFTPKWGN
+93 VRTFTPKWGQ

-133 KVASINAARI
+133 KVSSINSARI

-155 NRLLLS
+155 NRLMLV

-170 NVERAMFF
+170 NVERVMFF

-189 RWIPDIVHCQ
+189 RWVPSVIHCQ
-199 GFMTSLAPFLI
+199 GVMSSLAPFLL

-215 DEPSFRE
+215 DEPSYRE
-222 SKMVYT
+222 SKIVYT
-228 PTTDLPADVPLPKNF
+228 PTTDLPDAPLPKNF
-243 NGILSYRE
+243 NGILAYRE
-251 ASKDALV
+251 ASHEALI
-258 TLGELT
+258 TLGELS
-264 TLEDLNRVGMFMSD
+264 TLDDLNRIGMFMSD

-285 NETYER
+285 NERYER
-291 MAREMGKP
+291 MAKEMGKP
-299 VAVLDKKDI
+299 VAVLDMDNI
-308 AAEPTRMY
+308 TLAATEMY
-316 DMLWDEVVK
+316 DRLWDEVV
-325 RRPKKD
+325 RNRPKED
-331 DDDDGF
+331 DDDEGY